1 MSELAAG
8 FRAGTQMAQSALD
21 AYNSAKASREEEE
34 YRAEL
39 KKVNDER
46 NLKALGIDT
55 SGGIGINPTRG
66 MTGGGATIPGVNPV
80 PGIAQGGATIPGVNQ
95 VPEIGLGMPGEGQPF
110 TGFTGG
116 AAQLAETMDPNYG
129 LSQKMALAEQ
139 YGMDKDYARYLGQ
152 KDRVAEIERAEQAER
167 QRQYE
172 AGLGRTYQLE
182 RDKVKDDLDARIQTR
197 LENVSDAQVKS
208 YEAQTQVNQNKL
220 NQLTNERERT
230 EAAEIANNT
239 LVDIMSRST
248 GGVPDLGQVNTAL
261 EQNPFFQGKPR
272 VLAAAKKAASDKY
285 FGDLG
290 INQTQQARIFSQATL
305 PLREALAEVPVD
317 EGGNVLEESALSK
330 FQDVVSKFQGFDTD
344 PTDTLIPRL
353 VKNEDGTI
361 SLYEGA
367 KETRN
372 FASFNELKDVAT
384 DFLGQADGA
393 MANTTLQYMDN
404 ITKQAKAK
412 AARLESQA
420 EREEA
425 FMDFVKQNAAL
436 VSNEDQMK
444 KWQGVFR
451 VGASSPS
458 WDEITP
464 GPKKKGLSIEEA
476 MNQMNQNEATSR
488 KESSDLNYAVDA
500 TLEKYSEEEIRN
512 LLESDVGLGEDSR
525 AVLTKALDTIEAA
538 QNKKVKSSLLRR
550 LSDYY

>member
-8 FRAGTQMAQSALD
+8 FRAGTEMARSALD
-21 AYNSAKASREEEE
+21 AYEATERRRKEEE

-66 MTGGGATIPGVNPV
+66 MTGGDATIPGVNPV

-95 VPEIGLGMPGEGQPF
+95 VSEIGLGMPGEGQPF

-116 AAQLAETMDPNYG
+116 AAQLAESLDPNYG

-152 KDRVAEIERAEQAER
+152 QDRVAEIERAEQAER

-182 RDKVKDDLDARIQTR
+182 RDEVKDALDNRVQTR
-197 LENVSDAQVKS
+197 LEGVASQQKETFSAQQRLAE
-208 YEAQTQVNQNKL
+208 YKL
-220 NQLTNERERT
+220 NQLTNDQDRT
-230 EAAEIANNT
+230 QATEIASNALT
-239 LVDIMSRST
+239 DIMAKSR
-248 GGVPDLGQVNTAL
+248 GGVPDLAQVNAAL
-261 EQNPFFQGKPR
+261 EQNEFLNSKPGL
-272 VLAAAKKAASDKY
+272 LAAAKKATSDKY

-425 FMDFVKQNAAL
+425 FRDFVKQNAAL

-464 GPKKKGLSIEEA
+464 TPTTPPKNKGL
-476 MNQMNQNEATSR
+476 TSD
-488 KESSDLNYAVDA
+488 SDAILSDLEADKAKEREKAVSRSGMIDELTSKYTA
-500 TLEKYSEEEIRN
+500 LELKALIDSGRLPPEEI
-512 LLESDVGLGEDSR
+512 S
-525 AVLTKALDTIEAA
+525 TYEAA
-538 QNKKVKSSLLRR
+538 LKVTLAGPVHR
-550 LSDYY
+550 LMPILQ